1 MARGS
6 GDGAVGAGSVDGAM
20 GGDSFEGAAS
30 AGGGRGAVSAGSGEG
45 TAIDIG
51 RNEFWERDL
60 LVMRPFKK
68 SIIHS
73 AGRIVKLDF
82 SVV

>member
-6 GDGAVGAGSVDGAM
+6 GDGVVGA
-20 GGDSFEGAAS
+20 DSFEGAAS

-45 TAIDIG
+45 IAIDIG

-60 LVMRPFKK
+60 LVMRPFNK

-73 AGRIVKLDF
+73 AGGIVILDF
-82 SVV
+82 SVFERSRCFGH

>member
-1 MARGS
+1 VARGS
-6 GDGAVGAGSVDGAM
+6 GDGAVGAGSGADA
-20 GGDSFEGAAS
+20 GWADSCEGAAIA
-30 AGGGRGAVSAGSGEG
+30 AGGGGAVSAGSGEG
-45 TAIDIG
+45 TAIGNG